1 MKRNSPAAAR
11 RYARA
16 LFDVALHQGQVE
28 GVNAALA
35 SLATLLRGN
44 KELMGVL
51 QRPTVAAAK
60 KKAILRSVLGEAE
73 GLAARFLEILVD
85 QGRIVAA
92 PDVALAFETLW
103 NAHRNVSRAHI
114 VSARELGETE
124 VASLKAAL
132 EKLTGTGIE
141 AQTRV
146 DPDLVGGVVV
156 SVAGLTY
163 DGSVRA
169 QLQALRIRLTGAA

>member
-16 LFDVALHQGQVE
+16 LLDVALRQGQAE

-35 SLATLLRGN
+35 SLARLLRGN

-51 QRPTVAAAK
+51 QRPTVPAAK
-60 KKAILRSVLGEAE
+60 KKAIIRSVLGGAE
-73 GLAARFLEILVD
+73 GLAADFLDILVD
-85 QGRIVAA
+85 HGRIVDA
-92 PDVALAFETLW
+92 PDVAAAFDAHW
-103 NAHRNVSRAHI
+103 NAHRNVARAQI

-124 VASLKAAL
+124 IGSLKAAL
-132 EKLTGTGIE
+132 EKLTGSGIE

-146 DPDLVGGVVV
+146 DPEIVGGVVV

-163 DGSVRA
+163 DGSVRT
-169 QLQALRIRLTGAA
+169 QLESLRTRLTGAV

>member
-16 LFDVALHQGQVE
+16 LFDVALRQGQAE

-44 KELMGVL
+44 KELTGVL
-51 QRPTVAAAK
+51 QRPTVPPAK
-60 KKAILRSVLGEAE
+60 KKAILRSVLGGAE
-73 GLAARFLEILVD
+73 GLAARFLDILVD
-85 QGRIVAA
+85 QGRIIDA
-92 PDVALAFETLW
+92 PDVALAFDTLW
-103 NAHRNVSRAHI
+103 NAHRNVARAQI
-114 VSARELGETE
+114 VSARELDETE

-146 DPDLVGGVVV
+146 DPDMIGGVVV

-163 DGSVRA
+163 DGSVRT
-169 QLQALRIRLTGAA
+169 QLESLHTRLTGAV